1 MDEHTRRVTSGLRHG
16 WDEYREGRASALDLS
31 RLAGQA
37 ANSIDNA
44 NATLLG
50 LLTAA
55 ESDLESA
62 TYALEQDQSWPFSP
76 NRDSVIHLAGE
87 STRGGRRRISAAE

>member
-55 ESDLESA
+55 ESDLEGM
-62 TYALEQDQSWPFSP
+62 TYALEQEDQAQRV
-76 NRDSVIHLAGE
+76 RDHLEPILALL
-87 STRGGRRRISAAE
+87 AEP